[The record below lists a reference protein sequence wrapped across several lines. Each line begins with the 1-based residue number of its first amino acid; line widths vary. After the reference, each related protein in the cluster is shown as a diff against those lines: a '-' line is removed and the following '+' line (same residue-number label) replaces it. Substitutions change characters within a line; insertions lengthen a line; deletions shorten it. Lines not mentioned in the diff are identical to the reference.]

1 MKPDIEKIRRES
13 LTKMYED
20 ALRTMTEDEII
31 NLISEVNYLRKQ
43 LVYQSDIINKL
54 KQQAMEDPMTGLAN
68 RRAFDRELDKAMSMY
83 ARYRHN
89 GALLLI
95 DANDFKAINDS
106 LGHLAGDAILRHIA
120 NLIRKSTR
128 NTDVVCRI
136 GGDEFAIILHEAV
149 GSSAAD
155 KAEHIA
161 NLIAVSPCTYE
172 GREIYITV
180 SVGYCCFEDAQ
191 DKQELIAK
199 ADASMYEQKEYGAAV
214 A

>member
-1 MKPDIEKIRRES
+1 MKPDIEKIRRDS

-20 ALRTMTEDEII
+20 ALRSMTEDEII

-68 RRAFDRELDKAMSMY
+68 RRTFDRELEKAMNMY
-83 ARYRHN
+83 ERYRHN

-95 DANDFKAINDS
+95 DANDFKAINDT
-106 LGHLAGDAILRHIA
+106 LGHLAGDAILKHIA
-120 NLIRKSTR
+120 KLLKAHTR
-128 NTDVVCRI
+128 NTDIVCRI

-149 GSSAAD
+149 GNSAAD
-155 KAEHIA
+155 KADQLS
-161 NLIAVSPCTYE
+161 NTIAVTPCTYE
-172 GREIYITV
+172 GREIYISV
-180 SVGYCCFEDAQ
+180 SVGHCCFEEAQ

-199 ADASMYEQKEYGAAV
+199 ADASMYEQKEYGEAV